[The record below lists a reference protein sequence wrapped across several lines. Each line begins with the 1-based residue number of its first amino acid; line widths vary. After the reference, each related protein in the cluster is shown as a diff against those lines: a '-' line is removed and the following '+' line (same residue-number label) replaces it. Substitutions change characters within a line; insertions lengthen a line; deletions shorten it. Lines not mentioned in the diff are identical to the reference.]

1 MEGVIF
7 IESKQELEEQLIKK
21 LEDELKTFK
30 KELRQKTPDE
40 IMEKAYQLVVKTLI
54 IGEMSE
60 KNLDYFEL
68 KALIKHKDLLSE
80 LYEDWIHSDLKL
92 GENVSYEMDNSITII
107 VDKAIKER
115 AKNIRESR

>member
-40 IMEKAYQLVVKTLI
+40 IMENAYQLVVKTLI

>member
-1 MEGVIF
+1 M
-7 IESKQELEEQLIKK
+7 
-21 LEDELKTFK
+21 EDELKTFK